1 MKIRIGRRVVDGLV
15 RDLQAAGS
23 REIGGV
29 LFAEQL
35 DEGDFRVLEATR
47 QLGDGT
53 RNSFCREGTQARS
66 DILAFHRQYGERP
79 RQFNYLGEW
88 HSHPDAPLFP
98 SPRDHATMIQL
109 LADQAGAVDFLVL
122 MLARLSRPGAL
133 EIAALAYL
141 ATGQQLPCEVELE
154 TESQTM
160 MTDAKGSMFISY
172 RRSPSRPSGDAEAT
186 RMRDALRDRGVP
198 TWRDL
203 DDLSPAPTED
213 ALVETLR
220 REDLAGA
227 VMLVSPEVKESPMIR
242 QVEAPAIL
250 DRFRRGDGFILK
262 PVVIN
267 LPYEQADR
275 ILGRPG
281 GFQEVSRFNIDRI
294 GSEELSIDDARRI
307 ANDVLKQ
314 RLVAIRHRDPDRP
327 FSVGLYSRLSPSPK
341 GYSVCHDFSSYFDG
355 RDASS
360 ESYVAI
366 EVALADSAAALAA
379 TGNKVRISARGNASL
394 PLGVLFGAIYSPLA
408 FYLDWLQPAP
418 GADEQMWSLACGP
431 SNARPTIRITKRDP
445 SSEDLVLAV
454 SVSADVE
461 RAAAEYLDTAS
472 FSPRAI
478 LSAALSDGPL
488 PRGQTIP
495 PEEGRRIALD
505 AINATRD
512 LKTELRM
519 KRANLHLF
527 LACPLGLAVLI
538 GQNLN
543 TFGDCV
549 AYEHFPDR
557 TPAYEPAHRFQPSN
571 FTYPG

>member
-1 MKIRIGRRVVDGLV
+1 MKIRISRRIVDGLV

-53 RNSFCREGTQARS
+53 RSSFCREGTQARS
-66 DILAFHRQYGERP
+66 DILAFHRQYGDRP
-79 RQFNYLGEW
+79 QQFNYFGEW

-109 LADQAGAVDFLVL
+109 LADQAGAIDFLVL
-122 MLARLSRPGAL
+122 MLTRLSREDAL
-133 EIAALAYL
+133 EIGALAYL
-141 ATGQQLPCEVELE
+141 ATGQQLLCEVELE
-154 TESQTM
+154 RESQTM
-160 MTDAKGSMFISY
+160 MTDPKGSMFISY
-172 RRSPSRPSGDAEAT
+172 RRSPCRPSGDAEAV

-198 TWRDL
+198 TWRDG
-203 DDLSPAPTED
+203 DDLSPAPTEEV
-213 ALVETLR
+213 LVETLQ

-227 VMLVSPEVKESPMIR
+227 VMLVSPEVNESPMIR
-242 QVEAPAIL
+242 EVEAPAIL
-250 DRFRRGDGFILK
+250 DRFLRGDGFIFK
-262 PVVIN
+262 PVLID

-294 GSEELSIDDARRI
+294 GSEALSVDDARRI
-307 ANDVLKQ
+307 ARDVLKQ
-314 RLVAIRHRDPDRP
+314 RLAVIRRRDPDRP
-327 FSVGLYSRLSPSPK
+327 FCVGLYSRLSPSPK
-341 GYSVCHDFSSYFDG
+341 GYCICHDFTSYFDG

-360 ESYVAI
+360 EAYVAI
-366 EVALADSAAALAA
+366 EVALADSAAALSA
-379 TGNKVRISARGNASL
+379 TGSKVRISGRGNASL

-408 FYLDWLQPAP
+408 FDLDWLQPAP

-431 SNARPTIRITKRDP
+431 SNARPTIRIRKGAP

-461 RAAAEYLDTAS
+461 RAAAEYLEATS
-472 FSPRAI
+472 LSPRAMI
-478 LSAALSDGPL
+478 SVALADGPL
-488 PRGQTIP
+488 QRGQTIS
-495 PEEGRRIALD
+495 PEEGLRIALD
-505 AINATRD
+505 AINAARNV
-512 LKTELRM
+512 KTELRM

-527 LACPLGLAVLI
+527 LACPLGLAVLM

-549 AYEHFPDR
+549 VYEHFPDR
-557 TPAYEPAHRFQPSN
+557 RPAYEPTHRFQPSN
-571 FTYPG
+571 FTYRG

>member
-1 MKIRIGRRVVDGLV
+1 MKIRIGRRVAGGLV
-15 RDLQAAGS
+15 RDLRAAGS

-47 QLGDGT
+47 QHGNGT
-53 RNSFCREGTQARS
+53 PNSFCREGLQARD

-79 RQFNYLGEW
+79 QQFNYLGEW
-88 HSHPDAPLFP
+88 HSHPCTALFP

-122 MLARLSRPGAL
+122 MLARLSRADTL
-133 EIAALAYL
+133 EIGALAYL

-154 TESQTM
+154 TENQTM
-160 MTDAKGSMFISY
+160 MTDATGSMFISY
-172 RRSPSRPSGDAEAT
+172 RRSPSRPSGDAEAV
-186 RMRDALRDRGVP
+186 RMRGALRDRGVS

-203 DDLSPAPTED
+203 DDLTPAPTED

-227 VMLVSPEVKESPMIR
+227 VMLVSPEVKESSMIR
-242 QVEAPAIL
+242 EVEAPAIL
-250 DRFRRGDGFILK
+250 DRFHRGDGFIIK
-262 PVVIN
+262 PVLIG
-267 LPYEQADR
+267 LRYEQADR

-281 GFQEVSRFNIDRI
+281 GFQEVSRFNIDCI
-294 GSEELSIDDARRI
+294 GGEELSIDDARRI

-314 RLVAIRHRDPDRP
+314 RLATIRHHHPDRP
-327 FSVGLYSRLSPSPK
+327 FYVGLYSRLSPSPK
-341 GYSVCHDFSSYFDG
+341 GYAVCHDFASYFDG
-355 RDASS
+355 RRASS
-360 ESYVAI
+360 DAYVAI
-366 EVALADSAAALAA
+366 QVALADSAAALAG
-379 TGNKVRISARGNASL
+379 TGNKVRVSARGNASL

-408 FYLDWLQPAP
+408 FDIDWLQTTP
-418 GADEQMWSLACGP
+418 GADEQRWSLACDL
-431 SNARPTIRITKRDP
+431 SNTQPNIRVTKGDP
-445 SSEDLVLAV
+445 SSEDLLLAV

-461 RAAAEYLDTAS
+461 RAVTEYLEATS
-472 FSPRAI
+472 FSPRAMI
-478 LSAALSDGPL
+478 SVGLADGPL
-488 PRGQTIP
+488 QRGQTIS
-495 PEEGRRIALD
+495 PEEGLRIALD
-505 AINATRD
+505 AINAARNM
-512 LKTELRM
+512 KTELRM

-527 LACPLGLAVLI
+527 LACPLGLAVLM

-557 TPAYEPAHRFQPSN
+557 TPAYEPTHPFQPSN
-571 FTYPG
+571 ITYHG

>member
-1 MKIRIGRRVVDGLV
+1 MKIRIGRRVADGLV
-15 RDLQAAGS
+15 RDLQAASS

-29 LFAEQL
+29 LFARQL
-35 DEGDFRVLEATR
+35 AEGDFHVLEATR
-47 QLGDGT
+47 QRGDGT
-53 RNSFCREGTQARS
+53 PGSFCREGTQARS

-79 RQFNYLGEW
+79 REFNYLGEW

-98 SPRDHATMIQL
+98 SPRDQLTMIQL

-122 MLARLSRPGAL
+122 MIARLSRAGAL
-133 EIAALAYL
+133 EIAAFAYL
-141 ATGQQLPCEVELE
+141 ATGQQLPCQVELE

-160 MTDAKGSMFISY
+160 MTDVSGSMFISY
-172 RRSPSRPSGDAEAT
+172 RRSPCRPSGDAESV
-186 RMRDALRDRGVP
+186 RMRNALRDRGIP

-203 DDLSPAPTED
+203 DDLGPAPTED
-213 ALVETLR
+213 ALVATLG
-220 REDLAGA
+220 REELAGA
-227 VMLVSPEVKESPMIR
+227 VMLVSPEVNESPMIR

-250 DRFRRGDGFILK
+250 DRFRRGDGFIVK
-262 PVVIN
+262 PVLIG

-281 GFQEVSRFNIDRI
+281 GFQQVSRFNIDRVR
-294 GSEELSIDDARRI
+294 SEELSIDDARRI
-307 ANDVLKQ
+307 AKDVLKQ
-314 RLVAIRHRDPDRP
+314 RLTAIRGRDPDQP
-327 FSVGLYSRLSPSPK
+327 FTVGLYSRLPPAPE
-341 GYSVCHDFSSYFDG
+341 GYSVCHDFVSYFDG
-355 RDASS
+355 RDASP
-360 ESYVAI
+360 EAYVAI

-408 FYLDWLQPAP
+408 FDLDWLQPAP
-418 GADEQMWSLACGP
+418 GADEQTWSLACNP
-431 SNARPTIRITKRDP
+431 SNARPNIRIDKRDP

-472 FSPRAI
+472 
-478 LSAALSDGPL
+478 LSARAVLSVELPDGPL
-488 PRGQTIP
+488 QRGQTIS

-505 AINATRD
+505 AINAARN
-512 LKTELRM
+512 LRTELRM

-557 TPAYEPAHRFQPSN
+557 TPAYEPTHRFQPSN
-571 FTYPG
+571 FTYHG